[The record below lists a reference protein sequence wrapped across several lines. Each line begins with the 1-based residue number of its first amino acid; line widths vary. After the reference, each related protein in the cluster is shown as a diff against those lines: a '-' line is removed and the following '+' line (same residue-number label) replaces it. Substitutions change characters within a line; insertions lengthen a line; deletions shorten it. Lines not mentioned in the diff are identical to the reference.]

1 MAWEKH
7 SKKIT
12 ELKESNT
19 QIDMKV
25 RERLEEMIG
34 KVADKD
40 VAVSLGFLKDYL
52 HLRKE
57 DDDAIDELK
66 FHVNLMDDEIR
77 YSVIAD
83 DNDQSI
89 YIYFR
94 KEKGED

>member
-1 MAWEKH
+1 MTWEKH

-34 KVADKD
+34 KIADQD

>member
-25 RERLEEMIG
+25 RERLEKMIG

>member
-34 KVADKD
+34 KVADQD